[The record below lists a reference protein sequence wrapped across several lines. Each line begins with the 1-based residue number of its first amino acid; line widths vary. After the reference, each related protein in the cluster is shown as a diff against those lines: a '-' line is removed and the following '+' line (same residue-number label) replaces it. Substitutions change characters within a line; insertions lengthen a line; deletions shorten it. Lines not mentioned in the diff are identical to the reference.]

1 MTVRDKLYYENRI
14 NKMVHNGKENG
25 NIVKKLQRKVRA
37 LEKKNA
43 Q

>member
-14 NKMVHNGKENG
+14 NKMVHNGKENN
-25 NIVKKLQRKVRA
+25 NIVKKLQRKVRT